1 MITIRRSEER
11 GHANHGWLD
20 SHHTFSFA
28 GYYDPRFMGFGPLR
42 VINEDRVDAGRGFGT
57 HPHQNMEI
65 ISYVVHGALAHQDS
79 TGSGGVVHPGEVQI
93 MSAGRGVRHSE
104 MNGSQAEPVH
114 FLQIWIEPSE
124 TGTEPNYAERFFE
137 RTPGATLLVS
147 PDGRE
152 DSLHIRQDADLYR
165 VLLSPGTTE
174 PLALRKD
181 RAWVQVVSGT
191 VTVDGTELRAG
202 DGAALTDT
210 QSLTLSSDA
219 EAELLVF
226 DL

>member
-79 TGSGGVVHPGEVQI
+79 TGSGGVVHPGEVQV

-104 MNGSQAEPVH
+104 TNGSQAEPVH

-137 RTPGATLLVS
+137 RTLGATLLVS

-152 DSLHIRQDADLYR
+152 ESLRIRQDADLYR
-165 VLLSPGTTE
+165 VLLSPGAAETLT
-174 PLALRKD
+174 LRKD

-191 VTVDGTELRAG
+191 VTVDGTALRAG
-202 DGAALTDT
+202 DGAAITDT
-210 QSLTLSSDA
+210 RSLELSSDA
-219 EAELLVF
+219 EAEALVF

>member
-1 MITIRRSEER
+1 
-11 GHANHGWLD
+11 
-20 SHHTFSFA
+20 
-28 GYYDPRFMGFGPLR
+28 MGFGPLR
-42 VINEDRVDAGRGFGT
+42 VINEDRVAPGRGFGT

-79 TGSGGVVHPGEVQI
+79 TGSGGVVHPGEVQV

-104 MNGSQAEPVH
+104 MNGSPSEPVH

-137 RTPGATLLVS
+137 RTPGTTLLVG

-152 DSLHIRQDADLYR
+152 ESLRIRQDADLYR
-165 VLLSPGTTE
+165 VLLTPAAIET
-174 PLALRKD
+174 LALRKA

-191 VTVDGTELRAG
+191 VTVHGTELRAG
-202 DGAALTDT
+202 DGAAFTDT
-210 QSLTLSSDA
+210 LSLELSSDV
-219 EAELLVF
+219 EAEVLVF